1 MITMTPFLQQTAKV
15 FYEHYGINIQKFAF
29 VFPNKRSG
37 LFFRKYLSSLIP
49 EAGHLPS
56 ILTVNN
62 LFQQLNPKRQA
73 DPVRLLFILYD
84 IYIQKSGSNESFDD
98 FFHWGEMLL
107 GDFDDIDRY
116 LIDAKQLFTNV
127 TDLDRIERDFS
138 FLKPAQVQ
146 AIRAFWSSFNPENK
160 DSNQQFFLHVWQ
172 ILYDIY
178 VEFRHTLSSRN
189 IAYEGMIYREVIEKT
204 KTENIDLQYEKIVF
218 AGLNALS
225 AAETELLKYFK
236 KRGIADFYWDC
247 SSDFLQDDANRAS
260 FFMKENLR
268 LFPSTFE
275 INDSKA
281 YDTHFE
287 TIGIPSKIGQAKQV
301 YHTLNELIDNNL
313 LSNENALQTA
323 VVLPDEQMLMPV
335 LQSIPEK
342 ISSINVTL
350 GYPVSGSPIASLM
363 DFLQSLQKNA
373 GKTADDVTF
382 YHRDVLSIL
391 QHNYI
396 STACPRDSA
405 EIIRLIT
412 EKNQIYI
419 SMSAFKNNTLLKLIF
434 SMPSN
439 AVEMSVYLS
448 AIFRELQTSVVS
460 AIYEDETKDAKTA
473 GFISLEKEFITH
485 YLNIVKRMDTT
496 LAEAKTSLST
506 ETYFKLLKQMT
517 DLIKIPFSG
526 EPLSGLQIMGV
537 LETRALDFENVII
550 LNVNEGIFPAKNSF
564 NSFVP
569 YQLRCG
575 FGLPTQEHQDS
586 IRAYHFYRLIHRAK
600 RVIMFYDTRAEGL
613 QSGEV
618 SRFVLQLR
626 YHYKIPIKQ
635 KLSVYSIS
643 SSRVAPFII
652 EKDEDAMQLF
662 ASYQLDKHLS
672 ASAINVYLDCPV
684 KFYFSILKGIE
695 EEESVS
701 ETIENDLF
709 GTILHRVMELSYKR
723 LCGKTVT
730 ADVLNVLSEKNNMT
744 EILREAFAKDFF
756 HTDTPRPLAG
766 QTYLYGETIR
776 KYANKILEYDR
787 SLTPFQYVD
796 TEKPVYA
803 QIETD
808 GGRKL
813 KIKGFIDRI
822 DMKDGILRIVDYK
835 SGRVSPLNFKSME
848 SLFDRNAKDR
858 KKAVMQVFLYAWA
871 YLSEKDDL
879 RIQPSVY
886 YVRNLFAR
894 DDFDPAIRLA
904 ANKEKVV
911 IDNFSV
917 YKNEFEDSLR
927 TAINEM
933 FDAGKPFIQTP
944 NIKNCQYCP
953 FKNICGK

>member
-1 MITMTPFLQQTAKV
+1 MTPFLQQTAKV
-15 FYEHYGINIQKFAF
+15 FYEHYGSDIQKFAF

-49 EAGHLPS
+49 EPGYLPS
-56 ILTVNN
+56 ILTINN

-84 IYIQKSGSNESFDD
+84 IYIRKSGSNESFDD
-98 FFHWGEMLL
+98 FVHWGEMLL
-107 GDFDDIDRY
+107 NDFDDIDKY
-116 LIDAKQLFTNV
+116 LIDAKQIFSNV

-138 FLKPAQVQ
+138 FLKPVQVQ
-146 AIRAFWSSFNPENK
+146 AIRSFWSSFNPEYK

-178 VEFRHTLSSRN
+178 VEFRNTLSSRS

-204 KTENIDLQYEKIVF
+204 KTGNIDLQYEKIVF
-218 AGLNALS
+218 VGLNALS
-225 AAETELLKYFK
+225 AAEVELMKYLKK
-236 KRGIADFYWDC
+236 QGIADFYWDC
-247 SSDFLQDDANRAS
+247 LPDFLEDDANKAS

-268 LFPSTFE
+268 LFPSTLE
-275 INDSKA
+275 INDSKT

-287 TIGIPSKIGQAKQV
+287 TIGIPSKIGQAKQM

-313 LSNENALQTA
+313 FSNENALLTA

-335 LQSIPEK
+335 LQSVPEK
-342 ISSINVTL
+342 ISCINVTL

-363 DFLQSLQKNA
+363 DFLQSLQRNA
-373 GKTADDVTF
+373 GKTADDVMF
-382 YHRDVLSIL
+382 YHRDVLPIL
-391 QHNYI
+391 QHSYI
-396 STACPRDSA
+396 SDACPEAA
-405 EIIRLIT
+405 EIIRSIT
-412 EKNQIYI
+412 EKNRIYV
-419 SMSAFKNNTLLKLIF
+419 SMSAFKNSSLLKLIF

-439 AVEMSVYLS
+439 AAEMSAYLS
-448 AIFRELQTSVVS
+448 AIFQKLQTDIVS
-460 AIYEDETKDAKTA
+460 AICKDGTKESKTI

-485 YLNIVKRMDTT
+485 YRNIVKRMDAI
-496 LAEAKTSLST
+496 LAETKTSFST
-506 ETYFKLLKQMT
+506 ETYFKLLKQMI

-537 LETRALDFENVII
+537 LETRALDFENIII

-569 YQLRCG
+569 FQLRCG

-586 IRAYHFYRLIHRAK
+586 IRAYHFYRLIHKAK
-600 RVIMFYDTRAEGL
+600 HVIMFYDTRAEGL

-635 KLSVYSIS
+635 KLSVYNIS

-652 EKDEDAMQLF
+652 EKDEDAMQLLV
-662 ASYQLDKHLS
+662 SYQSDKYLS

-684 KFYFSILKGIE
+684 KFYFSVLKGIE
-695 EEESVS
+695 EEEAIS
-701 ETIENDLF
+701 ETIENDSF

-723 LCGKTVT
+723 LCGKVVT
-730 ADVLNVLSEKNNMT
+730 SDILNVLSEKNNMT
-744 EILREAFAKDFF
+744 EIIREAFAKDFF
-756 HTDTPRPLAG
+756 HTDAPRPLVG

-796 TEKPVYA
+796 AEKPVYA

-808 GGRKL
+808 EGKKL

-822 DMKDGILRIVDYK
+822 DMKDRTLRIVDYK
-835 SGRVSPLNFKSME
+835 SGRVSPLNFKSMG
-848 SLFDRNAKDR
+848 SLFDGNAKDR

-871 YLSEKDDL
+871 YLSESDDF

-886 YVRNLFAR
+886 YIRNLFAR
-894 DDFDPAIRLA
+894 DDFDPSIRQT

-911 IDNFSV
+911 INNFSV

-927 TAINEM
+927 MTVNEM
-933 FDAGKPFIQTP
+933 FNAEKPFIQTP